1 MTEMEK
7 LIGEIKES
15 TSKQV
20 SINKAD
26 EIRLMTTMLNDPE
39 FSVGIYDKKLGYIG
53 QKCPHDEAVSFVA
66 DVIQRSTG
74 LDKSDSKHLA
84 DNLEFTKK
92 DANFLLNNM
101 RSFLSTY
108 VNTGRKINLIQDEKT
123 EANVFIRNIP
133 ASTKIIPDKDNSGNN
148 KTIKT
153 APYIKL
159 VSQSRCPKY
168 NVDDK

>member
-7 LIGEIKES
+7 LIGEIKEA

-26 EIRLMTTMLNDPE
+26 EIKLMTTMLNDPE